1 MDEKTSSK
9 GVIINGEPGSGKTA
23 AILQL
28 VESSCFGRGQ
38 SGLAGKLKIITIIT
52 HHGKAIADYCI
63 EYLED
68 KNDLFIQK
76 RLMCEGSR

>member
-38 SGLAGKLKIITIIT
+38 SGLAGKIFFFANIICATMM
-52 HHGKAIADYCI
+52 
-63 EYLED
+63 
-68 KNDLFIQK
+68 K
-76 RLMCEGSR
+76 R